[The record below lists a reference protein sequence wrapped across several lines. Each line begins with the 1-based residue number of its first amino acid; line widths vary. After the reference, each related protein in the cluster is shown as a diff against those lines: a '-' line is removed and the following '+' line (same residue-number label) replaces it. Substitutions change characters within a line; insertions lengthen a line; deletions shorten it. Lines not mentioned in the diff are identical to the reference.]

1 MKKKVAVLLAL
12 ISICLIGMS
21 GIGAVS
27 ASDEP
32 IADVV
37 YEPIADV
44 VYEPITDVTLS
55 KINPDGTTTLVKTGN
70 TSVTVTLN
78 EDGTVNITTDGIQ
91 VSEDEPIAD
100 VASYKI
106 NPDGT
111 TTLVKT
117 GNTSIIATLVENGTV
132 NIEVDGSSATIV
144 DSLKPSESNENIK
157 RISVMVDFI
166 SGMIYAGEYQLILAG
181 ITHPEGYQRQHPE
194 SEPTIAVKVDF
205 VNKTIDAGGKQLK
218 LIEIKEISRE
228 DIIAEKGHGKVSI
241 SGQLDSG
248 EGRAHGSWYFAEG
261 YELFV
266 EIDLSPSDVDVLLA
280 VVDMGWSG
288 EGIIDRDHDGYAC
301 FDYTIPEGG
310 DYYTIVGAPDG
321 GFDYERW
328 LHWYWE

>member
-1 MKKKVAVLLAL
+1 MKKKTAVLLAL
-12 ISICLIGMS
+12 ISICLIAMA
-21 GIGAVS
+21 GIVAVS

-32 IADVV
+32 VADVV
-37 YEPIADV
+37 YVPIADV
-44 VYEPITDVTLS
+44 VYVPIADVVYVPIADVTLS
-55 KINPDGTTTLVKTGN
+55 KM
-70 TSVTVTLN
+70 
-78 EDGTVNITTDGIQ
+78 
-91 VSEDEPIAD
+91 
-100 VASYKI
+100 

-117 GNTSIIATLVENGTV
+117 GNTSIIATSDENGTV
-132 NIEVDGSSATIV
+132 NIEVDGSSTTTV
-144 DSLKPSESNENIK
+144 DSLKPSESNETIK

-181 ITHPEGYQRQHPE
+181 ISHPGGYQRQHPE
-194 SEPTIAVKVDF
+194 SEPTIPVKVDF

-248 EGRAHGSWYFAEG
+248 GGRAHGSWYFAEG
-261 YELFV
+261 VELFV
-266 EIDLSPSDVDVLLA
+266 EIYLLPSDVEVLLA
-280 VVDMGWSG
+280 VVNIGWSG

-301 FDYTIPEGG
+301 FDYTVPDGG

-328 LHWYWE
+328 LHWYW